1 MVNAKD
7 KRIYGAELLLRIT
20 DEYRNMAFRTDQLV
34 NVAAAHDKIGII
46 SNALLEFVASVYK
59 QYFLSV
65 FNLSGFRRLSINTD
79 YSLFTDPNFYTDTQQ
94 FIRDLNLLRNF
105 LAFEIPES
113 DVANHVEEF
122 KHITKQL
129 KALHI
134 VSVVD
139 QYTGRFMSL
148 EALKNIGFEEVK
160 ISRNY
165 VNHIDSDRQR
175 LNDVKALLN
184 NVKELGLKASVV
196 GVENIDQYLLLKEI
210 DDTVLLQGF
219 YFHRPLEKQALIE
232 AVRGS
237 NK

>member
-1 MVNAKD
+1 M
-7 KRIYGAELLLRIT
+7 
-20 DEYRNMAFRTDQLV
+20 Q
-34 NVAAAHDKIGII
+34 
-46 SNALLEFVASVYK
+46 
-59 QYFLSV
+59 
-65 FNLSGFRRLSINTD
+65 
-79 YSLFTDPNFYTDTQQ
+79 
-94 FIRDLNLLRNF
+94 NF

-122 KHITKQL
+122 KFITKQL

-148 EALKNIGFEEVK
+148 EALRDIGFEEIK
-160 ISRNY
+160 LSRNY

-175 LNDVKALLN
+175 LEDIKSLLN
-184 NVKELGLKASVV
+184 NVRELGLRASAV

-210 DDTVLLQGF
+210 DETVLLQGF
-219 YFHRPLEKQALIE
+219 YFHRPLDKQALIE